1 MELVLLFH
9 LRTLRWCVKDLP
21 VRRYPV
27 SALYGNLEPAATPA
41 QVNDLLARAI
51 FCPILMIP
59 FFTPCVGCMQIQ
71 DSLWFWIPRLGFRI
85 PGTGSQSL
93 STELNSNRYGIRT
106 PWAVFQIPKPRVPDS
121 TSKNFPDSLT
131 WGDVFLQCLSSRS
144 F

>member
-21 VRRYPV
+21 ARRYPV

-41 QVNDLLARAI
+41 QVNDWLARPVLPNINDSVFHPMCGMYAN
-51 FCPILMIP
+51 PRQSLILDSTPWIP
-59 FFTPCVGCMQIQ
+59 DSWYWIPVFVNGTEFQ
-71 DSLWFWIPRLGFRI
+71 SLWDPD
-85 PGTGSQSL
+85 PL
-93 STELNSNRYGIRT
+93 SCI
-106 PWAVFQIPKPRVPDS
+106 QIPKPRVPDS
-121 TSKNFPDSLT
+121 ASKNFPDSLT